1 MEKQN
6 SVHIYRYRF
15 IHSFRLTV
23 DPPGSPPPPQATHLR
38 FQDGERLNKDE
49 IMKFLGRLLGEHFV

>member
-1 MEKQN
+1 MDKQI

-23 DPPGSPPPPQATHLR
+23 DPQAVPPPQATHLR